1 MTRAHPA
8 NLREGFVALLPQ
20 AKGVGRPLQS
30 SQCPGPSLKSGREYL
45 LRGLC
50 IVRRGNVDS
59 DRDLCQ
65 AS

>member
-1 MTRAHPA
+1 MTRVHPA
-8 NLREGFVALLPQ
+8 NLREGFVALLRQ
-20 AKGVGRPLQS
+20 AKGVGSPLQS
-30 SQCPGPSLKSGREYL
+30 SQCPGPNPKSGREYL
-45 LRGLC
+45 LPGLC